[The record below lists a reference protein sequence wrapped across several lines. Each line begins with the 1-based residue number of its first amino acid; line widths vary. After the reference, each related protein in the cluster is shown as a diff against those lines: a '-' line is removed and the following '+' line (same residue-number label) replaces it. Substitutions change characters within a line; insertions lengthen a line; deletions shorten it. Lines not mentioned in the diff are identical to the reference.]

1 MKFSTQLVLSTLSIT
16 ALSLTVFGS
25 VVYWIID
32 NNLNHKQ
39 NEVLEHTINTVQKY
53 WNNSDTNTL
62 SQSSLNK
69 MHEKFSAPDTI
80 FLVESTD
87 GSLFLAGDTNQTPIE
102 LATDLISA
110 FEKPDATTDHGSLVL
125 NNKNYHWIIS
135 QLPNSPYSITLL
147 KLNPSSHQQIR
158 TKLAIRLFTTSL
170 IIIWLA
176 VWLALFLSA
185 IISKRLKEKNDA
197 LKYQALHDSLT
208 GLANRNQLF
217 NYLDQAQLVSNKN
230 KAPFALLLMDID
242 NFKEINDALGH
253 HFGDQMLKKISKII
267 QETLRKNDLL
277 ARLGGDE
284 FAILLPNTE
293 QNETIKCAKKIL
305 DCLKASFNV
314 RDIRI
319 ESSASIGIVFYPQ
332 DGSDTEILL
341 QRADIA
347 MYQAKQTR
355 SHYVIYDQSKD
366 SNNVRQLTLMN
377 DLRDAIKNERLDVHY
392 QPMINQKTGRTVAAE
407 ALVRWN
413 HPELGN
419 ISPEEFI
426 PIAERTGIIRK
437 LTFTV
442 AKQAMLD
449 CKKWQDM
456 GYDMMVAINIS
467 THCLQDLSFPKK
479 LNQILQA
486 IGIPAYHI
494 ELEITETALMQDVGR
509 ARLILQELNQ
519 AGFGL
524 SIDDFG
530 TGFSS
535 LAYLK
540 DLPVDTLKID
550 KSFIFDMDNNE
561 DDMAIVQTIIEL
573 AHNFN
578 CKVIA
583 EGVETKRSLEQLSS
597 LGNDIVQGYYFS
609 RPLPFEELNQWLKKS
624 EWNPA
629 STVKKNEFK
638 IV

>member
-16 ALSLTVFGS
+16 ALSITVFGS
-25 VVYWIID
+25 VAYWIID

-39 NEVLEHTINTVQKY
+39 HEVLEHTVNTVQKY

-62 SQSSLNK
+62 DQSLLNK

-87 GSLFLAGDTNQTPIE
+87 GGLFLAGDTNQTAIE
-102 LATDLISA
+102 LATKLISA
-110 FEKPDATTDHGSLVL
+110 FEKPDATKDHGSLAL
-125 NNKNYHWIIS
+125 NDKNYHWLIS
-135 QLPNSPYSITLL
+135 HLPNSPYSITLL

-158 TKLAIRLFTTSL
+158 TKLGMRLFTTSL
-170 IIIWLA
+170 IIIWLS
-176 VWLALFLSA
+176 VWLSLFLGSM
-185 IISKRLKEKNDA
+185 ISKRLKEKNDE
-197 LKYQALHDSLT
+197 LKHQALHDSLT
-208 GLANRNQLF
+208 GLGNRNQLF
-217 NYLDQAQLVSNKN
+217 NYLHQAQLESNRTK
-230 KAPFALLLMDID
+230 KPFALLLLDID

-253 HFGDQMLKKISKII
+253 HFGDQMLKKISRII
-267 QETLRKNDLL
+267 QRILRKNDLL

-284 FAILLPNTE
+284 FAILLPGTGNKKAIE
-293 QNETIKCAKKIL
+293 CAKNIL
-305 DCLKASFNV
+305 ASLKTSFNV

-319 ESSASIGIVFYPQ
+319 ESSASIGIAFYPQ
-332 DGSDTEILL
+332 DGSDAEILL

-355 SHYVIYDQSKD
+355 SNYVIYDQSKD

-377 DLRDAIKNERLDVHY
+377 DLRYAIKNSRLDVHY
-392 QPMINQKTGRTVAAE
+392 QPLINQKTEHTVAAE

-426 PIAERTGIIRK
+426 PIAERTGIVRK
-437 LTFTV
+437 LTFAV

-449 CKKWQDM
+449 CKKWRDM
-456 GYDMMVAINIS
+456 GYDMKVAINIS

-486 IGIPAYHI
+486 IGVPAYNI
-494 ELEITETALMQDVGR
+494 ELEITETALMQDVSR
-509 ARLILQELNQ
+509 ARLVLQELNQ
-519 AGFGL
+519 AGFSL

-561 DDMAIVQTIIEL
+561 DNMAIVQTIIEL

-578 CKVIA
+578 CRVIA
-583 EGVETKRSLEQLSS
+583 EGVETKRSLEQLES
-597 LGNDIVQGYYFS
+597 LGNDIVQGFYFS
-609 RPLPFEELNQWLKKS
+609 RPLPFKELSQWLKKS

-629 STVKKNEFK
+629 STVKKNELK